1 MRTRRRHSLDEVIH
15 GEDQRPRVFREDGK
29 ERSKAFYI
37 GGGGRSGQTAFKART
52 ALRYALRLPEDDGE
66 LPGDRADGAIEV
78 DIACVA
84 RRIGFG
90 VFMAVH
96 GSARHLPSGMSHPG
110 RNQPPLPSA

>member
-1 MRTRRRHSLDEVIH
+1 MRTRRRHSLDKVID
-15 GEDQRPRVFREDGK
+15 GEDQWPGVFREDRK
-29 ERSKAFYI
+29 ERGKALYI
-37 GGGGRSGQTAFKART
+37 GGGGRGGQAAFEVQA

-90 VFMAVH
+90 VLMAVH
-96 GSARHLPSGMSHPG
+96 GSARHLPSGMGHPG